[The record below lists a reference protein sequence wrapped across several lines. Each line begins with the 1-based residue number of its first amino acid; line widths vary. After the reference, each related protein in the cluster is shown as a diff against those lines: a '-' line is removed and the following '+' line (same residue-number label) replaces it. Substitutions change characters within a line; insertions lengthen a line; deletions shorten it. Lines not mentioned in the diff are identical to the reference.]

1 MSMRRVH
8 LWDARAP
15 QAVLLRMLS
24 SALPRRAASFAD
36 GPTRGSR
43 AWPPREPR

>member
-24 SALPRRAASFAD
+24 SRCLGVPRLFAD
-36 GPTRGSR
+36 GPIRGSR
-43 AWPPREPR
+43 AWPPPEPR